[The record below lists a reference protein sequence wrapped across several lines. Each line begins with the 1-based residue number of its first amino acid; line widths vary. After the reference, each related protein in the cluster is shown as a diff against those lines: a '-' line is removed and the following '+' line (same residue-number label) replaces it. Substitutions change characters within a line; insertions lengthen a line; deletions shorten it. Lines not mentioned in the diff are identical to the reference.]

1 MCPDVAT
8 PNEPEKLR
16 VAHYLA
22 EFPSLTQAWIPP
34 LLELAQDSRPEVWA
48 IRTSEGKEH
57 GDVPVRAIGMD
68 GKGMGRWLGRALA
81 RLSGF
86 ELREELR
93 LWQALGRGA
102 LPDVV
107 HAHFGPQGYAAA
119 RPCRRRRIP
128 LVTSFY
134 GYDLGLARDPCWSRR
149 YRTLWRAGS
158 AFLVEGTHMQNCVRA
173 LGAPEEKVHVL
184 PLAVPVDEIEFRP
197 RRRRPGQPV
206 RILQVA
212 RLVEKKGVDV
222 SICAVAQLSR
232 EGHAITLRVVGDGP
246 LRQQLEE
253 LTARES
259 ATPLVKFVG
268 WVDHDGML
276 DELARADLV
285 IQPSRAAAD
294 GDTEGGAP
302 YVLLEAQAAGLC
314 IVASDHADIPNVVA
328 PEAYFAAPEG
338 DLKGTISALRAAV
351 TADSEWCAR
360 AEFGRRF
367 VAERH
372 AARHVVGRLE
382 GLYRLLAPSPSR
394 SHGWRREGRPV

>member
-1 MCPDVAT
+1 MCPDVAK

-48 IRTSEGKEH
+48 IRTNESTQP
-57 GDVPVRAIGMD
+57 GDVPVHAIGMD
-68 GKGMGRWLGRALA
+68 GEGLGRWLGRALA

-93 LWQALGRGA
+93 IWQALDRGA

-107 HAHFGPQGYAAA
+107 HAHFGPQGYAATRA
-119 RPCRRRRIP
+119 CRRRRIP

-134 GYDLGLARDPCWSRR
+134 GYDLGLARDPRWSRR
-149 YRTLWRAGS
+149 YRTLWRTGS
-158 AFLVEGTHMQNCVRA
+158 AFLVEGTHMQNCLRA
-173 LGAPEEKVHVL
+173 LGAPVEKVHVL
-184 PLAVPVDEIEFRP
+184 PLAVRVDEIKFRP
-197 RRRRPGQPV
+197 RRRRLGEPV

-212 RLVEKKGVDV
+212 RLVEKKGVDF
-222 SICAVAQLSR
+222 SISAVAQLGR

-246 LRQQLEE
+246 LRQRLEE

-259 ATPLVKFVG
+259 ARPLVKFVG
-268 WVDHDGML
+268 WVDHGGML
-276 DELARADLV
+276 DEMARADLV
-285 IQPSRAAAD
+285 IQPSRSAAD

-338 DLKGTISALRAAV
+338 DLKGTISALRAAI
-351 TADSEWCAR
+351 TADNEWCAR

-382 GLYRLLAPSPSR
+382 GFYRLLAPSLSR
-394 SHGWRREGRPV
+394 SLRMEA